1 MAENKE
7 VFQGLYAHG
16 IVEGVDFTVAGNMTD
31 ENGNKVVYGSSI
43 NLNFSAIEK
52 ISKDVN
58 GIKLSTLAKRNFII
72 KLACDTDLL
81 PAELEKWKLQIN
93 KFQHL
98 RLQPTKNSTFKL
110 SEI

>member
-1 MAENKE
+1 MAEIKE
-7 VFQGLYAHG
+7 EFQGLYAHG

-31 ENGNKVVYGSSI
+31 DNGNKVVYGSSI
-43 NLNFSAIEK
+43 NLNFSTIEK

-58 GIKLSTLAKRNFII
+58 GIKLFSHAKRNFII
-72 KLACDTDLL
+72 KLACDTDFL
-81 PAELEKWKLQIN
+81 ASELEKWKSQIN
-93 KFQHL
+93 KAVHL